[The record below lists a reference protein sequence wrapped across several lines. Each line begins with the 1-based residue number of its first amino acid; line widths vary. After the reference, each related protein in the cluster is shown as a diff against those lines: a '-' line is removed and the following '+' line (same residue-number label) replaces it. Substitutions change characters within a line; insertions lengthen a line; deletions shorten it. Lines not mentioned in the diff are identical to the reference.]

1 MSGDVKPRRRY
12 ESPHRREQ
20 AAATRRQILEA
31 AQRLFER
38 DGYASTSIAAVAR
51 EAGVA
56 SKTVYLAFESKRG
69 LLLALWHLLLRG
81 DEEPVPV
88 GERDWFR
95 AVVEE
100 RDPERRLRL
109 NARNSRVVKERAGG
123 LLAVIRDAA
132 SVDAEIDAL
141 WQRIEREFRA
151 NQRSV
156 VELLHEQGALR
167 AGLDVERAA
176 DVLWALNHP
185 SLWWLLVGERGWS
198 GDEYEA
204 WLADLHSAQLLAPS
218 DPTG

>member
-204 WLADLHSAQLLAPS
+204 WLADLHSAELLAPS

>member
-12 ESPHRREQ
+12 DSPHRREQ

-100 RDPERRLRL
+100 PDPERRLRL
-109 NARNSRVVKERAGG
+109 NAHNSRIVKERAGS

-167 AGLDVERAA
+167 AELDVERAA

-198 GDEYEA
+198 GDEYER
-204 WLADLHSAQLLAPS
+204 WLAGLHCAQLLAPS

>member
-100 RDPERRLRL
+100 PDPERRLRL

-204 WLADLHSAQLLAPS
+204 WLADLHSAELLAPS

>member
-1 MSGDVKPRRRY
+1 MAGDVKPRRRY
-12 ESPHRREQ
+12 DSPHRREQ
-20 AAATRRQILEA
+20 AAATRRTILEA
-31 AQRLFER
+31 AQRLFEQ

-100 RDPERRLRL
+100 PDPERRLRL
-109 NARNSRVVKERAGG
+109 NARNSRAVKERVAT

-141 WQRIEREFRA
+141 WQRIEREFRS
-151 NQRSV
+151 NQRAV
-156 VELLHEQGALR
+156 V
-167 AGLDVERAA
+167 
-176 DVLWALNHP
+176 
-185 SLWWLLVGERGWS
+185 
-198 GDEYEA
+198 
-204 WLADLHSAQLLAPS
+204 
-218 DPTG
+218 